1 MDLTKR
7 VGMNIRAIRKS
18 QNLTID
24 ELAEKC
30 DFQSPY
36 LSDVERGERNITL
49 QTLTKI
55 LDALQ
60 VEAGSVLIPESNS
73 GGGEE
78 QENIKEEILQI
89 LINTLED
96 KDEDDIRML
105 LNISNEIFGRLKNK

>member
-1 MDLTKR
+1 MNLAKR

-49 QTLTKI
+49 QTLNKI
-55 LDALQ
+55 LDALN
-60 VEAGSVLIPESNS
+60 VDPGKVLIPNNK
-73 GGGEE
+73 GEIE
-78 QENIKEEILQI
+78 VTTVRKELIQLIL
-89 LINTLED
+89 NTLED
-96 KDEDDIRML
+96 KNEDELRML
-105 LNISNEIFGRLKNK
+105 LNISNEIFKTYKEN

>member
-18 QNLTID
+18 QDLTID

-55 LDALQ
+55 LDALE
-60 VEAGSVLIPESNS
+60 VEPGSVLIPESKSSENHDNIR
-73 GGGEE
+73 EE
-78 QENIKEEILQI
+78 LLQ
-89 LINTLED
+89 LLFNTLKD
-96 KDEDDIRML
+96 KDENDIRML
-105 LNISNEIFGRLKNK
+105 LNISNEIFGRFKNN

>member
-24 ELAEKC
+24 DLAEKC

-49 QTLTKI
+49 QTLNKI

-60 VEAGSVLIPESNS
+60 VEPGRILIPENKSS
-73 GGGEE
+73 EGEDK
-78 QENIKEEILQI
+78 IRKELLQ
-89 LINTLED
+89 LLFNTLED
-96 KDEDDIRML
+96 KDENDIRML
-105 LNISNEIFGRLKNK
+105 LNISNEIFGRLKNN

>member
-7 VGMNIRAIRKS
+7 VGINIRSIRKS

-60 VEAGSVLIPESNS
+60 VEPGSVLIPESNLRE
-73 GGGEE
+73 GQGDNREE
-78 QENIKEEILQI
+78 LLKILF
-89 LINTLED
+89 NTLED
-96 KDEDDIRML
+96 KDENDIRML
-105 LNISNEIFGRLKNK
+105 LNISNEIFGRFK

>member
-7 VGMNIRAIRKS
+7 VGINIRTIRKS

-60 VEAGSVLIPESNS
+60 VEPGSVLIPESNS
-73 GGGEE
+73 REGQGNIREE
-78 QENIKEEILQI
+78 LLKILF
-89 LINTLED
+89 NTLED
-96 KDEDDIRML
+96 KDENDIRML
-105 LNISNEIFGRLKNK
+105 LNISNEIFGRFK

>member
-24 ELAEKC
+24 ELAERC

-60 VEAGSVLIPESNS
+60 VEAGSVLIPQSKS
-73 GGGEE
+73 GEE
-78 QENIKEEILQI
+78 QENIRDEILQI
-89 LINTLED
+89 LFNTLED
-96 KDEDDIRML
+96 KDVDDIRML
-105 LNISNEIFGRLKNK
+105 LNISNEIFGHFKKN

>member
-49 QTLTKI
+49 QTLNKI
-55 LDALQ
+55 LEALK
-60 VEAGSVLIPESNS
+60 VDVGRILIPLNV
-73 GGGEE
+73 GEVDATDVR
-78 QENIKEEILQI
+78 EELKQLIL
-89 LINTLED
+89 NMLED
-96 KDEDDIRML
+96 KNEDDLRML
-105 LNISNEIFGRLKNK
+105 LNVSNEIFKTYKKI

>member
-49 QTLTKI
+49 QTLNKI
-55 LDALQ
+55 LDALN
-60 VEAGSVLIPESNS
+60 VGPGKVLTPEYIDEPNS
-73 GGGEE
+73 TNVRNELI
-78 QENIKEEILQI
+78 QLIL
-89 LINTLED
+89 NMLED
-96 KDEDDIRML
+96 KNEDDLMML
-105 LNISNEIFGRLKNK
+105 LNVSNEIFRTYK

>member
-49 QTLTKI
+49 QTLNKI
-55 LDALQ
+55 LDALE
-60 VEAGSVLIPESNS
+60 VEASSLLIPNNTESEENNS
-73 GGGEE
+73 KSETISLISHILSDKSE
-78 QENIKEEILQI
+78 QEINMVLT
-89 LINTLED
+89 LIT
-96 KDEDDIRML
+96 
-105 LNISNEIFGRLKNK
+105 EIFAVYKSN

>member
-1 MDLTKR
+1 MDLTKK
-7 VGMNIRAIRKS
+7 VGKNIRAIRKS

-49 QTLTKI
+49 QTLSKI

-60 VEAGSVLIPESNS
+60 VEPGSVLIPKNRTFEN
-73 GGGEE
+73 
-78 QENIKEEILQI
+78 ENIREELLKIFF
-89 LINTLED
+89 NTLED

-105 LNISNEIFGRLKNK
+105 LSITNEIFGRFKK

>member
-18 QNLTID
+18 QNMTID

-49 QTLTKI
+49 QTLNKI

-60 VEAGSVLIPESNS
+60 VEPGSVLIPDSKAT
-73 GGGEE
+73 EE
-78 QENIKEEILQI
+78 RENIKEELLKILF
-89 LINTLED
+89 NTLED
-96 KDEDDIRML
+96 KDEGDIRML
-105 LNISNEIFGRLKNK
+105 LNISNEIFGRFKKN

>member
-49 QTLTKI
+49 QTLNKI
-55 LDALQ
+55 LDALN
-60 VEAGSVLIPESNS
+60 VGPGKVLIPSNIGEIESVDVR
-73 GGGEE
+73 E
-78 QENIKEEILQI
+78 Q
-89 LINTLED
+89 LIQLLLDTLED
-96 KDEDDIRML
+96 KNEGDLRML
-105 LNISNEIFGRLKNK
+105 LNISNEIFKTYK

>member
-1 MDLTKR
+1 
-7 VGMNIRAIRKS
+7 MNIRAIRKS

-24 ELAEKC
+24 DLAEKC
-30 DFQSPY
+30 DFQAPY

-60 VEAGSVLIPESNS
+60 VDAGSVLIPERKS
-73 GGGEE
+73 GEE
-78 QENIKEEILQI
+78 QENIKEEILQ
-89 LINTLED
+89 LLFHTLED

-105 LNISNEIFGRLKNK
+105 LNISNEIFGHFKNN

>member
-49 QTLTKI
+49 QTLNKI
-55 LDALQ
+55 LDALE
-60 VEAGSVLIPESNS
+60 VDPGSVLVPLSI
-73 GGGEE
+73 EE
-78 QENIKEEILQI
+78 TTEIKEELKQ
-89 LINTLED
+89 LFLNVLED
-96 KDEDDIRML
+96 KDENELRML
-105 LNISNEIFGRLKNK
+105 LNISKEIFNTYKKH

>member
-7 VGMNIRAIRKS
+7 VGMNIRAIRRS
-18 QNLTID
+18 QDLTID

-55 LDALQ
+55 LDALE
-60 VEAGSVLIPESNS
+60 VEPSRVLIPESKSSEKRDNIR
-73 GGGEE
+73 EE
-78 QENIKEEILQI
+78 LLQ
-89 LINTLED
+89 LLFNTLED
-96 KDEDDIRML
+96 KDENDIRML
-105 LNISNEIFGRLKNK
+105 LNISNEIFGRFKNN

>member
-30 DFQSPY
+30 DFQAPY

-60 VEAGSVLIPESNS
+60 VGPGSVLIPESRAFEDKENS
-73 GGGEE
+73 REE
-78 QENIKEEILQI
+78 LLKLFF
-89 LINTLED
+89 NTLED

-105 LNISNEIFGRLKNK
+105 LNITTEIFTRFKNI

>member
-1 MDLTKR
+1 MDLAKR
-7 VGMNIRAIRKS
+7 IGNNIRANRKA

-30 DFQSPY
+30 DFQAPY

-60 VEAGSVLIPESNS
+60 VDAGSVLIPEFHETNA
-73 GGGEE
+73 
-78 QENIKEEILQI
+78 NTNNKADLLKI
-89 LINTLED
+89 LINTLEN

-105 LNISNEIFGRLKNK
+105 LNITNEIFGRYHSK

>member
-1 MDLTKR
+1 MELTKR

-49 QTLTKI
+49 QTLNKI
-55 LDALQ
+55 LNALQ
-60 VEAGSVLIPESNS
+60 VEPGHVLIPERKSNENEDNIR
-73 GGGEE
+73 EE
-78 QENIKEEILQI
+78 LLQI
-89 LINTLED
+89 LFNTLED
-96 KDEDDIRML
+96 KDENDIRML
-105 LNISNEIFGRLKNK
+105 LNISNEIFWRLKNN

>member
-1 MDLTKR
+1 MDLSKR

-24 ELAEKC
+24 ELAEIC

-60 VEAGSVLIPESNS
+60 VEPGSVLIPENKSS
-73 GGGEE
+73 GFED
-78 QENIKEEILQI
+78 NIKEELLQI
-89 LINTLED
+89 LFNILED
-96 KDEDDIRML
+96 KSEDDIRMV
-105 LNISNEIFGRLKNK
+105 LNISNEIFARYKNN

>member
-7 VGMNIRAIRKS
+7 VGINIRTIRKS

-60 VEAGSVLIPESNS
+60 VEPGSILIPTGNS
-73 GGGEE
+73 REGQGNNREE
-78 QENIKEEILQI
+78 LLKIL
-89 LINTLED
+89 LNTLED
-96 KDEDDIRML
+96 KDENDIRML
-105 LNISNEIFGRLKNK
+105 LNISNEIFGRFK

>member
-7 VGMNIRAIRKS
+7 VGLNIRAIRKS

-30 DFQSPY
+30 DFQAPY

-60 VEAGSVLIPESNS
+60 VEPGSVLIPEIKS
-73 GGGEE
+73 GVD
-78 QENIKEEILQI
+78 QENVKEELLQI
-89 LINTLED
+89 LFNTLKD

-105 LNISNEIFGRLKNK
+105 LNISNEIFGRFKNN